1 VESEPILVSPL
12 KHDKQ
17 IFNLYGKITIMTKIA
32 SPKENPMNQY
42 VLYFTFAVALMAT
55 LGSLFFSEIL
65 KFPPCVLCW
74 YQRIAMYPIVLLL
87 GAGIYF
93 RDKLVYRYVLLLSS
107 IGLIVAFYHN
117 LLYYKI
123 LPESA
128 APCILGVSCTTK
140 QIEWFGFVT
149 IPSLSLLAFAII
161 TAGMLWYKRNS

>member
-1 VESEPILVSPL
+1 MKKFITSNILYV
-12 KHDKQ
+12 
-17 IFNLYGKITIMTKIA
+17 IFI
-32 SPKENPMNQY
+32 
-42 VLYFTFAVALMAT
+42 VALSAT

-74 YQRIAMYPIVLLL
+74 YQRIAMYPIVAIL
-87 GAGIYF
+87 GIGIYF
-93 RDKLVYRYVLLLSS
+93 KEKYIHRYVLPLS
-107 IGLIVAFYHN
+107 IGGMAIALFHN

-149 IPSLSLLAFAII
+149 IPFLSLIAFAII
-161 TAGMLWYKRNS
+161 TLGMIIYMRQK